1 MRQSMQNATQAMPQS
16 KQNASASSLPYSTP
30 VNATNEVSEVECT
43 TTQSDAKN
51 RADDENQQKLP
62 PTNDV
67 DIEKVVLEGVGAVDS
82 MMQEQDKLQSPESP
96 IFLGDMLWIS
106 KKRKKNDDGEWL
118 LCYIFF
124 LRHGCSSTMFLLS
137 HS

>member
-16 KQNASASSLPYSTP
+16 KQSASASSLPYSTP

-67 DIEKVVLEGVGAVDS
+67 DIEKVVL
-82 MMQEQDKLQSPESP
+82 
-96 IFLGDMLWIS
+96 
-106 KKRKKNDDGEWL
+106 
-118 LCYIFF
+118 
-124 LRHGCSSTMFLLS
+124 
-137 HS
+137 